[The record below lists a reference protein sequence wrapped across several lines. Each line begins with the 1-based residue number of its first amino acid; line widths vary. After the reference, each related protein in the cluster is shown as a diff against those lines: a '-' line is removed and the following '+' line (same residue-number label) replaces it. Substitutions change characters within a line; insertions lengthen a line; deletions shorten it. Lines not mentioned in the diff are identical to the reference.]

1 MSHRYTTKKL
11 MQVLDLFSKEEAGQD
26 ATVMLVLPEGR
37 NPMQKEFNIKEVKLV
52 ENKLVGPQYDKYRV
66 MILVE

>member
-37 NPMQKEFNIKEVKLV
+37 NPMQKEFNIKEYL
-52 ENKLVGPQYDKYRV
+52 NGNIDY
-66 MILVE
+66 